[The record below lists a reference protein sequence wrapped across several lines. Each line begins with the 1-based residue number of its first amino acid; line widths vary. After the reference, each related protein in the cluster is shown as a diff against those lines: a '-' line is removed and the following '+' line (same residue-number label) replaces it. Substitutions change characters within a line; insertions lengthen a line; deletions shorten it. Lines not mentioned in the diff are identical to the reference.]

1 LKANE
6 TLKIMEYA
14 AELMGEPGLKY
25 TYKEVYEAVK
35 DFDCGVFFTPEYLNA
50 NPDLKVTLELRMYN
64 PADEAESYVIGETY
78 VFTLGYVAYN
88 VDTDTYYT
96 DVSDANAEAEE
107 DETVILLRD
116 AQDGM
121 VTVVGTFDLNGYH
134 LTATHL
140 SCFGHIIDSSDSNRS
155 VLTVPEDKCLIKPW
169 NKQMLVRV
177 ADGQYQFVEVLGFNK
192 AVLNNGAKYA
202 FQPIFEPY
210 AHDLLLKGQDT
221 TKVTIKVRVS
231 WTQSQG
237 QRYQNFVY
245 TDEQVAKVINSY
257 NSETG
262 KYGQMYTL
270 TLMNGDEF
278 ANLAYTAVVASAC
291 GVECTP

>member
-1 LKANE
+1 
-6 TLKIMEYA
+6 
-14 AELMGEPGLKY
+14 
-25 TYKEVYEAVK
+25 
-35 DFDCGVFFTPEYLNA
+35 
-50 NPDLKVTLELRMYN
+50 
-64 PADEAESYVIGETY
+64 
-78 VFTLGYVAYN
+78 
-88 VDTDTYYT
+88 
-96 DVSDANAEAEE
+96 
-107 DETVILLRD
+107 
-116 AQDGM
+116 
-121 VTVVGTFDLNGYH
+121 
-134 LTATHL
+134 
-140 SCFGHIIDSSDSNRS
+140 
-155 VLTVPEDKCLIKPW
+155 
-169 NKQMLVRV
+169 
-177 ADGQYQFVEVLGFNK
+177 
-192 AVLNNGAKYA
+192 
-202 FQPIFEPY
+202 
-210 AHDLLLKGQDT
+210 LLLKGQDT